1 MSPRQVIAVQ
11 FGLGVIFVLAIGS
24 MLVGVSIAAVVAEV
38 GFFAAIK
45 YCILISACGVGFFL
59 TTGTTFDIIS
69 ATIQVMLC
77 GIFFCYWTITKCQK
91 DLPFLYSITIA
102 LSAALGTNFRG
113 ADLTNADFTK
123 ATLKSTNFAGANLTH
138 TCWRNIKNLDRV
150 HPGNTYLQN
159 AKLRNLLITGEG
171 RKEIFDRCQDLRGVN
186 LRKAKL
192 ENISFIKTDLCEA
205 NLQEATLTG
214 ACIEDW
220 NINSETNLEGV
231 ICDYVYLKEGKQERR
246 PHDPNKNFAP
256 EEFTKLFQKA
266 LETVDLIFREGVD
279 WKAFAYSF
287 QNLQV
292 VNQDTP
298 LAIQSIESK
307 GDGVVLI
314 RVSVSKN
321 ADKTKIEGDF
331 WQGYEFARKA
341 LETQYQARI
350 DDKDKEINR
359 LFLLL
364 NQAQEKLGEVPKL
377 MAEQPKVQQNFS
389 GSVYGVAGNVEGNQ
403 NIYTPE
409 QKQTLAEAAEEIQ
422 RLLKQLEQTNPTATL
437 EQQQAFVDA
446 AVSPTL
452 KARFLSALQAGWK
465 EAVKEFLD
473 NPYVNV
479 GVAILEGW
487 QEAE

>member
-1 MSPRQVIAVQ
+1 MKASEVLKEYTDGERNFRNANLRGQSFRGKNLSGADFSYAKIQSADFSNANLKNVKFIGAEAGLQRRWAISLLVASFIIAVISGFSSWAVKEQSVLLSIITLVLVAFILALIKWKNFTKSWKISIPILLTILISTAIVIAVQ

-256 EEFTKLFQKA
+256 GEFTKLFQKA

-314 RVSVSKN
+314 RVSVS
-321 ADKTKIEGDF
+321 
-331 WQGYEFARKA
+331 R
-341 LETQYQARI
+341 R
-350 DDKDKEINR
+350 
-359 LFLLL
+359 
-364 NQAQEKLGEVPKL
+364 
-377 MAEQPKVQQNFS
+377 
-389 GSVYGVAGNVEGNQ
+389 VY
-403 NIYTPE
+403 
-409 QKQTLAEAAEEIQ
+409 
-422 RLLKQLEQTNPTATL
+422 RH
-437 EQQQAFVDA
+437 
-446 AVSPTL
+446 
-452 KARFLSALQAGWK
+452 WC
-465 EAVKEFLD
+465 
-473 NPYVNV
+473 
-479 GVAILEGW
+479 
-487 QEAE
+487 